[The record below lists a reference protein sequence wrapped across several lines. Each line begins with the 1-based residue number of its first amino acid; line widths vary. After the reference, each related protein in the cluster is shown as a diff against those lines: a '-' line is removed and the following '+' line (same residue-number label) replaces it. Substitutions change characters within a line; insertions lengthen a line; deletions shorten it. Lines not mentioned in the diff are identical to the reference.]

1 MNRIGLYLDRSM
13 FTHGQL
19 YVALSRTRSASN
31 IKILITNAHL
41 SGDNTQFT
49 DKIVQY
55 ILKYY
60 KYCNLIKQ
68 NSFFAHICLYVCEKI
83 LLLIV

>member
-1 MNRIGLYLDRSM
+1 M

-49 DKIVQY
+49 DNIVY
-55 ILKYY
+55 PEIL
-60 KYCNLIKQ
+60 
-68 NSFFAHICLYVCEKI
+68 
-83 LLLIV
+83 

>member
-1 MNRIGLYLDRSM
+1 MDLAEISIQAVAVWLSINDVKRCSKGQTLNRIRSYLDRSM

-49 DKIVQY
+49 DNIVY
-55 ILKYY
+55 PEIL
-60 KYCNLIKQ
+60 
-68 NSFFAHICLYVCEKI
+68 
-83 LLLIV
+83 